1 MQENRSYSLG
11 FYGSGGDYFKILIV
25 NTILSILTLGLYY
38 PWAKEKKLKYL
49 YSKNTFDETPFVFSG
64 TGKEMFKGFIKAI
77 GIFILIYGI
86 FLSLLFTGHTAIALL
101 FFYAALIALIPIAL
115 HGAYRYRMA
124 KTSWRGIRF
133 GYNGDRKELIGIF
146 VKGFLLTV
154 FTLGIYGA
162 WFSMNI
168 RRYML
173 SNIKVGNAK
182 FVYNGEGNDYFWLN
196 IKGYFLTIFTLGI
209 YMFWWQKDQFEFL
222 VNNMRLEQ
230 DEDALFF
237 NSKATGSGFAGLM
250 IVNLLILVFTL
261 GLGYAWI
268 VTRTMNF
275 IMNNI
280 EASGY
285 YSFDALVQS
294 QEEYS
299 DATANDMAD
308 ILDLGLV

>member
-133 GYNGDRKELIGIF
+133 GYNGDRKELIGLF

-154 FTLGIYGA
+154 VTLGIYGA

-173 SNIKVGNAK
+173 SNIKVGNAR
-182 FVYNGEGNDYFWLN
+182 FVYTGEGNDYFWLN
-196 IKGYFLTIFTLGI
+196 IKGYLLTIFTFGI

-250 IVNLLILVFTL
+250 IVNLSILVFTL